1 MLKKEPNPLEFVS
14 DLIGIMDK
22 HGIDALT
29 GVCLYCPPLGI
40 SIININDRKD
50 KPLVEICAT
59 VKHILTEI
67 FGETGLDA
75 KPRFIEQEIF
85 VTKENRV
92 N

>member
-1 MLKKEPNPLEFVS
+1 MLKKEPNTLEFVS

-29 GVCLYCPPLGI
+29 GVCLYPGLGI

-50 KPLVEICAT
+50 KALVEICGT
-59 VKHILTEI
+59 VKHILTEL

-85 VTKENRV
+85 VAPENRD